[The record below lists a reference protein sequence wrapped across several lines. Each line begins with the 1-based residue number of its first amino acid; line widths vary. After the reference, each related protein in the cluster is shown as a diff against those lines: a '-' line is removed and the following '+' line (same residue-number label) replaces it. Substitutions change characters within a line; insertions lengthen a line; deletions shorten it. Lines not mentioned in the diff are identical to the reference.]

1 MVLALSL
8 QHDPPVPVSAS
19 IELILVEGVGMSP
32 EEVTICNHPGIQAD
46 LPLRGGSGY
55 FFLNTSTTD
64 IIRVASREARTVTV
78 YNHSRRS

>member
-1 MVLALSL
+1 
-8 QHDPPVPVSAS
+8 
-19 IELILVEGVGMSP
+19 MSP

-78 YNHSRRS
+78 NHSSLQKVMENKQNHSSLQKVMENKQPTTEVY